1 MKKESLTPGEM
12 ARGRKNYFN
21 FTLINNIVFAFT
33 VGNIITLFTLRL
45 GGNSFVVG
53 LISSFVYISYLF
65 LVVGKKIIPKMG
77 ATRMLRVFYLIRC
90 LSLTPVFVI
99 PLLTFAELYG
109 AALFLLGLSTF
120 VYHIARGIHLTS
132 DTPMLAELGGK
143 KERGAFLGKLLF
155 GAYIISMGT
164 GVLMYFLLGE
174 DASVHKYVIIIALGV
189 AAGLGATYFLHQIP
203 ELKAVSEGFSE
214 PLFRTLSSGLKR
226 PNFRK
231 YFFALFLGFL
241 ASSMFTP
248 FLVVYFKKVYLL
260 MDNKII
266 LFTVMGNLGSLLMA
280 AISGYTTDKLG
291 AKPLYFS
298 FTGVLIFTLVPIIIS
313 PTVTHPLFL
322 VIFPGIIYFFQMM
335 GNTGTISSGRTYLLS
350 IVNSKEQ
357 LNMGIIFFLT
367 AGVSG
372 ALGSLFGGAI
382 LQKLLD
388 IPGILET
395 DAFRL
400 FFGLL
405 LLIYVV
411 MLFLIYSLD
420 NTSPYS
426 IRSALTYILSPR
438 DLKSLALV
446 RKFGKTTSADEDRIV
461 IQALQDAPSKLTS
474 EEIVSKLKS
483 PRFMVRT
490 KALQA
495 FFQLPLD
502 DQIKQALISD
512 VKNHPYTTAY
522 IAAEII
528 GERNIKEGTKVL
540 RSALSSKDYFLAGK
554 CMVSLAQLGDNESL
568 PKIEKILTRT
578 KNPRLILHAARAI
591 EIFGKPEAV
600 PLLLAKMETKTA
612 PFLRDEIILSIAG
625 TYGWGEQFYKIYES
639 FLEKAGDGVAR
650 LKDIILEGNRDGNSR
665 SITKPGKRKGLRKSK
680 KQKGE
685 ALAPARKELLVKM
698 IDSLMENEEAFQE
711 TVLSILEELKIPM
724 GEKYTEAYF
733 MEAVKN
739 PLLLK
744 LERVRF
750 LTAAVIVFTAVNTT
764 A

>member
-1 MKKESLTPGEM
+1 MKNQNLTPGEM

-21 FTLINNIVFAFT
+21 FTLINNIAFAFT

-45 GGNSFVVG
+45 GGNSFAVG
-53 LISSFVYISYLF
+53 LISSFVYISYIF
-65 LVVGKKIIPKMG
+65 LLVGKKIIPKMG
-77 ATRMLRVFYLIRC
+77 ASKMLRTFYLIRS
-90 LSLTPVFVI
+90 LSLTPILII
-99 PLLTFAELYG
+99 PLLTFLDLHG
-109 AALFLLGLSTF
+109 AALFLLGISTF
-120 VYHIARGIHLTS
+120 VFHIARGIHLTS
-132 DTPMLAELGGK
+132 DTPMLAELGGE
-143 KERGAFLGKLLF
+143 KERGAFLGRLLF

-174 DASVHKYVIIIALGV
+174 DAPVYKYVIIVALGV
-189 AAGLGATYFLHQIP
+189 SAGLGATTFLYKIP
-203 ELKAVSEGFSE
+203 ELKAVSEGFRE
-214 PLFRTLSSGLKR
+214 PLIRTLSSGLKR
-226 PNFRK
+226 SNFRK
-231 YFFALFLGFL
+231 YFIALFLGFL

-266 LFTVMGNLGSLLMA
+266 LFTVMGNVGSLLMA

-291 AKPLYFS
+291 AKPLFFS

-313 PTVTHPLFL
+313 PSLSHPLFL
-322 VIFPGIIYFFQMM
+322 IIFPGIIYFFQMM

-350 IVNSKEQ
+350 IVSSKEQ

-411 MLFLIYSLD
+411 MLFFIYSLE

-438 DLKSLALV
+438 DLKALALV
-446 RKFGKTTSADEDRIV
+446 RKFDKTTSADEDRDI
-461 IQALQDAPSKLTS
+461 IQALQDSPSKLTS
-474 EEIVSKLKS
+474 EEMIIKLKS
-483 PRFMVRT
+483 PRFVVRM

-502 DQIKQALISD
+502 DEIKQVLISD

-528 GERNIKEGTKVL
+528 GERKISEGTKIL

-554 CMVSLAQLGDNESL
+554 GMVSLAQLGDLESL
-568 PKIEKILTRT
+568 PKIEKILRRT
-578 KNPRLILHAARAI
+578 KNPRLIIHAARAI
-591 EIFGKPEAV
+591 EIFSEPEAV
-600 PLLLAKMETKTA
+600 PLLLEKMETKTA

-625 TYGWGEQFYKIYES
+625 VYGWGEQFYKIYET
-639 FLEKAGDGVAR
+639 FLGKAGDGVAS
-650 LKDIILEGNRDGNSR
+650 LKDIILEGENKNGPRGN
-665 SITKPGKRKGLRKSK
+665 TKGNKRRGLKRRK
-680 KQKGE
+680 KQGGDMIPPE
-685 ALAPARKELLVKM
+685 RKELLLRM
-698 IDSLMENEEAFQE
+698 LDFLMEDQENFKE
-711 TVLSILEELKIPM
+711 TVLRILEEMPIPR
-724 GEKYTEAYF
+724 GEKSTESYF

-750 LTAAVIVFTAVNTT
+750 LTATVIVFTAVHGTR
-764 A
+764 